1 MPIKECLWLVKNGV
15 PFDVAFQLD
24 DVTRAA
30 WCITFSEMDGAR
42 FNWSS
47 IKFEKES

>member
-1 MPIKECLWLVKNGV
+1 MKECLWLVRQNV

-30 WCITFSEMDGAR
+30 WCIVMSEFEGA
-42 FNWSS
+42 
-47 IKFEKES
+47 KFDWDRMTWKEPK

>member
-1 MPIKECLWLVKNGV
+1 VRSGV

-30 WCITFSEMDGAR
+30 WCIISCEHEGRTFD
-42 FNWSS
+42 WSRME
-47 IKFEKES
+47 FKEQE

>member
-1 MPIKECLWLVKNGV
+1 MRNGI

-30 WCITFSEMDGAR
+30 WSIVFSEMEGNK
-42 FNWSS
+42 FNFNTME
-47 IKFEKES
+47 FEE